1 MWWVTSVFGVAV
13 GTATLPVFS
22 LEVYLVA
29 VMSTNPDLPW
39 WVCGP
44 AAALGQVLGKG
55 VHYLAARG
63 ALKLPRLLRRP
74 LPVGSRYRRWL
85 HDFGERCEQHPRR
98 TVAVV

>member
-1 MWWVTSVFGVAV
+1 MWWVTSVFGVEV
-13 GTATLPVFS
+13 GTAILPVFS

-44 AAALGQVLGKG
+44 AAALGQVLGEG

-74 LPVGSRYRRWL
+74 FPWEVGTVVGCTISERGANSTPVARW
-85 HDFGERCEQHPRR
+85 RWC
-98 TVAVV
+98 